1 MNITRIAL
9 FIIFTAF
16 NLQSQNQ
23 VDLES
28 QKKQIQNDIKKIE
41 LKLSTSKK
49 EKGLIVSNA
58 EDLSYKIKL
67 QENLIN
73 TINDQLNIILKNI
86 IENENELTKLKKR
99 ELSLK
104 QELSKMILIGYKKK
118 SNINRLMFIFSSSSF
133 QQAFKRIQ
141 YFKQYADFQNKSILK
156 IKNISSEIQK
166 VIFTLDSQK
175 KNKTSLIKEN
185 EEIQIQLREEYIG
198 LKNLIDQINK
208 NQKKYASEIRKK
220 QKLSDEIDKKIRKL
234 IAEALSKAKKK
245 DGEFLLTE
253 EAKLI
258 SKNFNSNK
266 GKLPWPVSKGYI
278 ILGFGRQPHPIV
290 KTTTI
295 QSNGVRIRTSKD
307 TEARTIFDG
316 IVFSI
321 ILSKNNTYTVLVQH
335 GNFFTAYK
343 NLSEI
348 YISKGDNLKTKD
360 LLGKIA
366 TDNSNGQTIL
376 SFSIFNNGVPQNPK
390 LWVYKM

>member
-1 MNITRIAL
+1 MKD
-9 FIIFTAF
+9 F
-16 NLQSQNQ
+16 NLNEI
-23 VDLES
+23 ES
-28 QKKQIQNDIKKIE
+28 I
-41 LKLSTSKK
+41 TSEK
-49 EKGLIVSNA
+49 E
-58 EDLSYKIKL
+58 
-67 QENLIN
+67 IN
-73 TINDQLNIILKNI
+73 IDNFSR
-86 IENENELTKLKKR
+86 NELL
-99 ELSLK
+99 EM
-104 QELSKMILIGYKKK
+104 LSKMILIGYKKK